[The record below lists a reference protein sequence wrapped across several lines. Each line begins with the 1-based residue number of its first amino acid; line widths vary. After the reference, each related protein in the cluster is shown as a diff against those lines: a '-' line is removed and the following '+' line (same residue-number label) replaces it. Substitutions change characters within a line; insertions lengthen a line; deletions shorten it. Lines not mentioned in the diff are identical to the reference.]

1 MLLGTG
7 SRGARW
13 RHELCAASERGSC
26 FGGHVCRGD
35 PSANLVESPPD
46 GKRGRV
52 RCNFDRRPFLLR
64 GNAMN
69 LADWRR
75 RIDEIDKKLVELL
88 NERSRCALEIGKLK
102 QAANI
107 PLYQPERENEV
118 LANAENNNSG
128 PLTDAA
134 IRRLFE
140 RIIDEA
146 RAAERDAMDS
156 DGRDGKERNE

>member
-1 MLLGTG
+1 
-7 SRGARW
+7 
-13 RHELCAASERGSC
+13 
-26 FGGHVCRGD
+26 
-35 PSANLVESPPD
+35 
-46 GKRGRV
+46 
-52 RCNFDRRPFLLR
+52 
-64 GNAMN
+64 MN

-75 RIDEIDKKLVELL
+75 RIDEIDKKLVQLL
-88 NERSRCALEIGKLK
+88 NERSQCALEIGKLK

-118 LANAENNNSG
+118 LANAEANNSG

-146 RAAERDAMDS
+146 RAAERDAMHP
-156 DGRDGKERNE
+156 DGAEGSKGNE

>member
-1 MLLGTG
+1 MTLG
-7 SRGARW
+7 
-13 RHELCAASERGSC
+13 
-26 FGGHVCRGD
+26 
-35 PSANLVESPPD
+35 
-46 GKRGRV
+46 
-52 RCNFDRRPFLLR
+52 
-64 GNAMN
+64 
-69 LADWRR
+69 DWRR
-75 RIDEIDKKLVELL
+75 RIDELDRKLVELL
-88 NERSRCALEIGKLK
+88 NERSKFALEIGKLK

>member
-1 MLLGTG
+1 
-7 SRGARW
+7 
-13 RHELCAASERGSC
+13 
-26 FGGHVCRGD
+26 
-35 PSANLVESPPD
+35 
-46 GKRGRV
+46 
-52 RCNFDRRPFLLR
+52 
-64 GNAMN
+64 MN
-69 LADWRR
+69 LSDWRR

-88 NERSRCALEIGKLK
+88 NERSHCALEIGKLK

-118 LANAENNNSG
+118 LANAERSNPG

-146 RAAERDAMDS
+146 RAAERDAMHS
-156 DGRDGKERNE
+156 DGSGKKGPKEGN

>member
-1 MLLGTG
+1 
-7 SRGARW
+7 
-13 RHELCAASERGSC
+13 
-26 FGGHVCRGD
+26 
-35 PSANLVESPPD
+35 
-46 GKRGRV
+46 
-52 RCNFDRRPFLLR
+52 
-64 GNAMN
+64 MN

-102 QAANI
+102 QEAHI

-118 LANAENNNSG
+118 LANAESNNSG

-146 RAAERDAMDS
+146 RAAERDAMHG
-156 DGRDGKERNE
+156 DGDHGNEERE